1 MSSLISIPTLPL
13 IVIALICG
21 ILSFISTRLVMPW
34 LIRKLEKADII
45 GKDIHKSSRPIV
57 AEMGGMGIL
66 FGFIIGIF
74 VGIILFPTLT
84 FQLAIVLVVVLLVG
98 MIGMVDDLI
107 VLSSKEKLFLLF
119 LAGIPLWWIAPPNVG
134 LLYMILIP
142 IAVSICSNLT
152 NMLAGL
158 NGIESGLG
166 VISMTSLT
174 ISCIVLGKYDVAI
187 ISMSMLG
194 TLIAFLYYNKYPA
207 KVFP

>member
-158 NGIESGLG
+158 NGIESGY
-166 VISMTSLT
+166 VSWF
-174 ISCIVLGKYDVAI
+174 KWY
-187 ISMSMLG
+187 
-194 TLIAFLYYNKYPA
+194 
-207 KVFP
+207 